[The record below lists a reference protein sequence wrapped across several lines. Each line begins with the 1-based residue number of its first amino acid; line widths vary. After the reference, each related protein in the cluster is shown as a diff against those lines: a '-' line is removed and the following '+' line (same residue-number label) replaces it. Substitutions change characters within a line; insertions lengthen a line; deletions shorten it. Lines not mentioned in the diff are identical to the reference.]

1 MQKRILIVLIPMI
14 VCFWIRSVIAETLE
28 IPGTGSCE
36 VVLKNLANDF
46 NVQHPG
52 HEVIIPPSIGS
63 KGGINA
69 VITDKNLIG
78 RIGRPLEGDEAKY
91 GMKYLIFAR
100 DAVIFAVGEKVEIQ
114 SLTSNQLADI
124 FSGKIGDWQQVGCK
138 KAFIRVL
145 IRQPGE
151 TSLNIIQQHIK
162 PFQQLKFTDQSK
174 ILYHDYEVVDMLEKY
189 KTAIGWLTLSSIFAG
204 KGSIKPI
211 AIDNIM
217 PTPEN
222 VLAGKYKMT
231 CDYALVYKEKRL
243 SELGKKFIDFIFS
256 DSGKQIMKKHGL
268 IPTEGR

>member
-1 MQKRILIVLIPMI
+1 MQKRMLIVLIPLI

-28 IPGTGSCE
+28 IPGSGIGE
-36 VVLKNLANDF
+36 VVLKNLAKNF
-46 NVQHPG
+46 NVQRPG
-52 HEVIIPPSIGS
+52 DEVVIPPSIGA
-63 KGGINA
+63 KGGIDA

-78 RIGRPLEGDEAKY
+78 RIARPLEGDETKY

-100 DAVIFAVGEKVEIQ
+100 DAVVFAVGEKVEIQ

-124 FSGKIGDWQQVGCK
+124 FSGKIGDWEQVGCK
-138 KAFIRVL
+138 KALIRVL

-151 TSLNIIQQHIK
+151 TGLRIIQQHIK
-162 PFQQLKFTDQSK
+162 PFQQLKFSDQSK

-189 KTAIGWLTLSSIFAG
+189 KTAIGFLTLSSIFTG

-231 CDYALVYKEKRL
+231 CDCALIYKEKRL

-256 DSGKQIMKKHGL
+256 DSGKQIMKKDGL
-268 IPTEGR
+268 IPAERR